1 MGAWDYG
8 IFDDDTAYD
17 FFDEIREDARTFF
30 NSSFEKAIN
39 SDYLDYE
46 DCHAVTVSAAYIDN
60 FLNGTKFRNDNEDQE
75 DETNVNLFN
84 SLNKELI
91 LNDLKIPAVRALE
104 KVISDNSELNEL
116 WSDNEE
122 LYPKWKQ
129 NIEDLIKRLKN

>member
-60 FLNGTKFRNDNEDQE
+60 FLNGTKFRNDNEDEE

-91 LNDLKIPAVRALE
+91 LNDLKTSAVRALE